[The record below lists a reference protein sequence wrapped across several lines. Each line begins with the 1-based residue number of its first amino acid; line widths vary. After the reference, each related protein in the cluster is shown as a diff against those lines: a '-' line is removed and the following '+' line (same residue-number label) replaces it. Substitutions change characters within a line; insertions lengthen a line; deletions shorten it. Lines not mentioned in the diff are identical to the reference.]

1 VLPSLRLRT
10 AALLFVICPPFF
22 AQTVQS
28 FRTTADLSDA
38 LKQQPF
44 VTFSRQ
50 ATDAPLVIEVDDTQ
64 RFQTMDGFGVS
75 MVEGSAWLL
84 HNRIPP
90 AMSEQIMTRLFDPT
104 RGIGLSFVRLPIGST
119 DLSRDHYSYDDLP
132 AGQQDPTL
140 AHFSTTRDSA
150 DVFPIMREA
159 LKLNPA
165 ITVMATPWSAP
176 AWMKTND
183 SMTGGSL
190 REDTMP
196 VFAQYLV
203 RSLESFKKN
212 GIPVKYLTVQNEPLH
227 ETKDFPGTLMLADQ
241 QKRLIGSYLG
251 PDLRRAGLAT
261 EVLAYDHNWD
271 HPEYP
276 LEILSDPTA
285 SPFVAGSALHCYGGD
300 PSAQSAIHEKFPSK
314 GIWMTECSG
323 GTWQKESPLAITT
336 HLLID
341 STRNWAKAVS
351 LWGVILDADHNP
363 HAGGCGTCRGLVTV
377 DLKEQPPAVTYTGDF
392 YALAQAS
399 KFVRPG
405 AVHIHSSSLGRQSLE
420 SVAFQNTDGS
430 IVLLVFNNRPDT
442 ANFEVTWS
450 GNSFRTSLPPQAIVT
465 YIWPRGQKPKA

>member
-1 VLPSLRLRT
+1 V
-10 AALLFVICPPFF
+10 
-22 AQTVQS
+22 QT

-38 LKQQPF
+38 LKQQPS
-44 VTFSRQ
+44 VSFSRQ
-50 ATDAPLVIEVDDTQ
+50 ASVAPLVIEVDDKQ
-64 RFQTMDGFGVS
+64 RFQTMDGFGIS

-84 HNRIPP
+84 HDRIPP
-90 AMSEQIMTRLFDPT
+90 AMNQQIITRLFDPQ
-104 RGIGLSFVRLPIGST
+104 RGIGLSFVRLPVAST
-119 DLSRDHYSYDDLP
+119 DLSREHYSYDDIP

-140 AHFSTTRDSA
+140 AHFSTAHDEA
-150 DVFPIMREA
+150 DVFPIMREV

-183 SMTGGSL
+183 SMIGGSL
-190 REDTMP
+190 REDAMS

-212 GIPVKYLTVQNEPLH
+212 GIPVKYLSVQNEPLH

-241 QKRLIGSYLG
+241 QKRFIGSYLG
-251 PDLRRAGLAT
+251 PDLRRARLNT

-276 LEILSDPTA
+276 LEILSDPA
-285 SPFVAGSALHCYGGD
+285 DSPYVAGSALHCYGGD
-300 PSAQSAIHEKFPSK
+300 PSAQSAIHEKFPTK

-323 GTWQKESPLAITT
+323 GTWQKENPLVVTT

-341 STRNWAKAVS
+341 STRNWAKAVA
-351 LWGVILDADHNP
+351 LWGIVLDTDHDP

-377 DLKEQPPAVTYTGDF
+377 NLKEQPATVTYTGDF

-399 KFVRPG
+399 KFVHPG
-405 AVHIHSSSLGRQSLE
+405 AVRIYSSSFGRQSLE
-420 SVAFQNTDGS
+420 SVAFQNVDGS
-430 IVLLVFNNRPDT
+430 IVLLILNNRPDT
-442 ANFEVTWS
+442 SDFDVRWS
-450 GNSFRTSLPPQAIVT
+450 GNSFHTSLPAKSLAT
-465 YIWPRGQKPKA
+465 YIWPLRHEPKT